1 MSTLEI
7 PLFPLKTVLFPGGVL
22 PLRIFEPRYL
32 DMVSQ
37 CLKSD
42 SRFGV
47 VAIVEGNE
55 AGTGATFAEMGTLAQ
70 IVDFDQLEDGLLGL
84 TCRGGERFTVL
95 EQQQQADGLIL
106 GKVLLLP
113 AEAGCQIDASHS
125 DLVRFLRDLLSQ
137 DSVRPY
143 RQWLTEDWTN
153 TSWLGYRITELLPL
167 PLPLKSSLLEMQEAE
182 QRLDILQTIL
192 RDNKLLGN

>member
-55 AGTGATFAEMGTLAQ
+55 AGTGATFTEMGTLAQ

-84 TCRGGERFTVL
+84 TCRG
-95 EQQQQADGLIL
+95 
-106 GKVLLLP
+106 
-113 AEAGCQIDASHS
+113 
-125 DLVRFLRDLLSQ
+125 DLLAFC
-137 DSVRPY
+137 DDLRRRGVRMAVEPWEFKPGLVICY
-143 RQWLTEDWTN
+143 V
-153 TSWLGYRITELLPL
+153 
-167 PLPLKSSLLEMQEAE
+167 EAPDGVSIE
-182 QRLDILQTIL
+182 IIQAAA
-192 RDNKLLGN
+192 